1 MIRIDKIEMSL
12 RLRQIL
18 SRNGCTN
25 LENITKYSK
34 ESILKFRNMG
44 SITYNELVQ
53 LCNTYNI
60 QIYSSADL
68 KDPEKE
74 IYFSESVYEKLFKLG
89 IKTNADINDKTLQKY
104 MKSEYFIPG
113 TYKKLLKLRQE

>member
-1 MIRIDKIEMSL
+1 
-12 RLRQIL
+12 
-18 SRNGCTN
+18 
-25 LENITKYSK
+25 
-34 ESILKFRNMG
+34 MG

-68 KDPEKE
+68 KDPEKG